1 MAKYLDSDGVLYLW
15 NKIKSAF
22 VKKESGKGLS
32 TNDFTTALMNKLNGI
47 ASGANNYVHPSY
59 TSRAS
64 GLYKIVVDATGHIS
78 QVAAVTKAD
87 ITALGIPA
95 QDTTYANMTGATA
108 SVAGK
113 AGLVPA
119 PAAGK
124 QLSFLRGDGTWVVPT
139 DTKYT
144 HPTTSGYKH
153 IPSGGASG
161 QILKWSADGTAV
173 WGNETKIIIDTAM
186 SKTSTNPVQNKVIT
200 AYLEDME
207 DGLIAQMGAILPEVP
222 SEISNNPYFLQVD
235 VSGSSSAP
243 VIQTYWAIPDVATSN
258 HNGFM
263 SAEMASKLNAF
274 QNASAYALKSDIVG
288 MYKYKGSVA
297 NSSNLPTS
305 GQTKGDVY
313 NIVNASSYGPAGT
326 NVAWD
331 GSAWDALGG
340 LFEIESIT
348 NAEIDAICV

>member
-95 QDTTYANMTGATA
+95 QDTTYSNMGGATA
-108 SVAGK
+108 SAAGK

-139 DTKYT
+139 DTKIT
-144 HPTTSGYKH
+144 
-153 IPSGGASG
+153 
-161 QILKWSADGTAV
+161 V
-173 WGNETKIIIDTAM
+173 DTAM
-186 SKTSTNPVQNKVIT
+186 SATSTNPVQNKVIT
-200 AYLEDME
+200 AYLGDME
-207 DGLIAQMGAILPEVP
+207 DDLTAKINAVLPEPPTQV
-222 SEISNNPYFLQVD
+222 SNNPYFLQVN
-235 VSGSSSAP
+235 VSGSTSAP
-243 VIQTYWAIPDVATSN
+243 TIDMNWAIPDVATSN

>member
-1 MAKYLDSDGVLYLW
+1 MAKYLDSDGGLYLW

-95 QDTTYANMTGATA
+95 QDTTYSNMGGATA
-108 SVAGK
+108 SAAGK

-139 DTKYT
+139 DTKIT
-144 HPTTSGYKH
+144 
-153 IPSGGASG
+153 
-161 QILKWSADGTAV
+161 V
-173 WGNETKIIIDTAM
+173 DTAM
-186 SKTSTNPVQNKVIT
+186 SATSTNPVQNKVIT
-200 AYLEDME
+200 AYLGDME
-207 DGLIAQMGAILPEVP
+207 DDLTAKINAVLPEPPTQV
-222 SEISNNPYFLQVD
+222 SNNPYFLQVN
-235 VSGSSSAP
+235 VSGSTSAP
-243 VIQTYWAIPDVATSN
+243 TIDMNWAIPDVATSN

>member
-95 QDTTYANMTGATA
+95 QDTNYANMTGATA

-139 DTKYT
+139 DTKIT
-144 HPTTSGYKH
+144 
-153 IPSGGASG
+153 
-161 QILKWSADGTAV
+161 V
-173 WGNETKIIIDTAM
+173 DTAM
-186 SKTSTNPVQNKVIT
+186 SATSTNPVQNKVIT
-200 AYLEDME
+200 AYLGDME
-207 DGLIAQMGAILPEVP
+207 DDLTAKINAVLPEPPTQV
-222 SEISNNPYFLQVD
+222 SNNPYFLQVK
-235 VSGSSSAP
+235 VSGSTSAP
-243 VIQTYWAIPDVATSN
+243 TIDMNWAIPDVATSN

>member
-95 QDTTYANMTGATA
+95 QDT
-108 SVAGK
+108 
-113 AGLVPA
+113 
-119 PAAGK
+119 
-124 QLSFLRGDGTWVVPT
+124 
-139 DTKYT
+139 
-144 HPTTSGYKH
+144 
-153 IPSGGASG
+153 
-161 QILKWSADGTAV
+161 
-173 WGNETKIIIDTAM
+173 KITVDTAM
-186 SKTSTNPVQNKVIT
+186 NATSTNPVQNKVIT
-200 AYLEDME
+200 AYLGDME
-207 DGLIAQMGAILPEVP
+207 DDLTAKINAVLPEPPTQV
-222 SEISNNPYFLQVD
+222 SNNPYFLQVK
-235 VSGSSSAP
+235 VSGSTSAP
-243 VIQTYWAIPDVATSN
+243 TIDMNWAIPDVATSN

>member
-95 QDTTYANMTGATA
+95 QDTKIT
-108 SVAGK
+108 V
-113 AGLVPA
+113 
-119 PAAGK
+119 
-124 QLSFLRGDGTWVVPT
+124 
-139 DTKYT
+139 DTVM
-144 HPTTSGYKH
+144 
-153 IPSGGASG
+153 
-161 QILKWSADGTAV
+161 SA
-173 WGNETKIIIDTAM
+173 
-186 SKTSTNPVQNKVIT
+186 TSTNPVQNKVIT
-200 AYLEDME
+200 AYLGDME
-207 DGLIAQMGAILPEVP
+207 DDLTAKINAVLPEPPTQV
-222 SEISNNPYFLQVD
+222 SNNPYFLQVK
-235 VSGSSSAP
+235 VSGSTSAP
-243 VIQTYWAIPDVATSN
+243 TIDMNWAIPDVATSN

>member
-95 QDTTYANMTGATA
+95 QDTNYANMTGATA

-113 AGLVPA
+113 TGLVPA

-139 DTKYT
+139 DTKIT
-144 HPTTSGYKH
+144 
-153 IPSGGASG
+153 
-161 QILKWSADGTAV
+161 V
-173 WGNETKIIIDTAM
+173 DTAM
-186 SKTSTNPVQNKVIT
+186 NATSTNPVQNKVIT
-200 AYLEDME
+200 AYLGDME
-207 DGLIAQMGAILPEVP
+207 DDLTAKINAVLPEPPTQV
-222 SEISNNPYFLQVD
+222 SNNPYFLQVK
-235 VSGSSSAP
+235 VSGSTSAP
-243 VIQTYWAIPDVATSN
+243 TIDMNWAIPDVATSN

>member
-95 QDTTYANMTGATA
+95 QDTNYANMTGATA

-139 DTKYT
+139 DTKIT
-144 HPTTSGYKH
+144 VDTTM
-153 IPSGGASG
+153 
-161 QILKWSADGTAV
+161 SA
-173 WGNETKIIIDTAM
+173 
-186 SKTSTNPVQNKVIT
+186 TSTNPVQNKVIT
-200 AYLEDME
+200 AYLGDME
-207 DGLIAQMGAILPEVP
+207 DDLTAKINAVLPEP
-222 SEISNNPYFLQVD
+222 STQVSNNPYFLQVK
-235 VSGSSSAP
+235 VSGSTSAP
-243 VIQTYWAIPDVATSN
+243 TIDMNWAIPDVATSN

-263 SAEMASKLNAF
+263 SAEMASKLNEF

>member
-139 DTKYT
+139 DTKIT
-144 HPTTSGYKH
+144 
-153 IPSGGASG
+153 
-161 QILKWSADGTAV
+161 V
-173 WGNETKIIIDTAM
+173 DTVMNA
-186 SKTSTNPVQNKVIT
+186 TSTNPVQNKVIT
-200 AYLEDME
+200 AYLGDME
-207 DGLIAQMGAILPEVP
+207 DDLTAKINAVLPEPPTQV
-222 SEISNNPYFLQVD
+222 SNNPYFLQVK
-235 VSGSSSAP
+235 VSGSTSAP
-243 VIQTYWAIPDVATSN
+243 TIDMNWAIPDIATSN

-274 QNASAYALKSDIVG
+274 EDASEYVLKTDMAGVYIF
-288 MYKYKGSVA
+288 MGSVA
-297 NSSNLPTS
+297 AEGNLPTS
-305 GQTKGDVY
+305 HLRKGDVY
-313 NIVNASSYGPAGT
+313 NIIAASKYGPAGT

-331 GSAWDALGG
+331 GTAWDPLGG
-340 LFEIESIT
+340 VFEIQSIT
-348 NAEIDAICV
+348 NADLDKILV

>member
-95 QDTTYANMTGATA
+95 QDT
-108 SVAGK
+108 
-113 AGLVPA
+113 
-119 PAAGK
+119 
-124 QLSFLRGDGTWVVPT
+124 
-139 DTKYT
+139 
-144 HPTTSGYKH
+144 
-153 IPSGGASG
+153 
-161 QILKWSADGTAV
+161 
-173 WGNETKIIIDTAM
+173 KITVDTAM
-186 SKTSTNPVQNKVIT
+186 SATSTNPVQNKVIT
-200 AYLEDME
+200 AYLGDME
-207 DGLIAQMGAILPEVP
+207 DDLTAKINAVLPEPPTQV
-222 SEISNNPYFLQVD
+222 SNNPYFLQVK
-235 VSGSSSAP
+235 VSGSTSAP
-243 VIQTYWAIPDVATSN
+243 TIDMNWAIPDVATSN

-340 LFEIESIT
+340 LFKIESIT

>member
-95 QDTTYANMTGATA
+95 QDTNYANMTGATA

-124 QLSFLRGDGTWVVPT
+124 QLSFLRGDGTWVIPT
-139 DTKYT
+139 DTKIT
-144 HPTTSGYKH
+144 VD
-153 IPSGGASG
+153 
-161 QILKWSADGTAV
+161 SAMNA
-173 WGNETKIIIDTAM
+173 
-186 SKTSTNPVQNKVIT
+186 TSTNPVQNKVIT
-200 AYLEDME
+200 AYLGDME
-207 DGLIAQMGAILPEVP
+207 DDLTAKINAVLPEPPTQV
-222 SEISNNPYFLQVD
+222 SNNPYFLQVK
-235 VSGSSSAP
+235 VSGSTSAP
-243 VIQTYWAIPDVATSN
+243 TIDMNWAIPDVATSN

>member
-95 QDTTYANMTGATA
+95 QDTNYANMTGATA

-139 DTKYT
+139 DTKIT
-144 HPTTSGYKH
+144 
-153 IPSGGASG
+153 
-161 QILKWSADGTAV
+161 V
-173 WGNETKIIIDTAM
+173 DTAM
-186 SKTSTNPVQNKVIT
+186 SATSTNPVQNKVIT
-200 AYLEDME
+200 AYLGDME
-207 DGLIAQMGAILPEVP
+207 DDLTAKINAVLPEP
-222 SEISNNPYFLQVD
+222 STQVSNNPYFLQVK
-235 VSGSSSAP
+235 VSGSTSAP
-243 VIQTYWAIPDVATSN
+243 TIDMNWAIPDVATSN

>member
-95 QDTTYANMTGATA
+95 QDTNYANMTGATA

-124 QLSFLRGDGTWVVPT
+124 QLSFLRGDGTWVIPT
-139 DTKYT
+139 DTKIT
-144 HPTTSGYKH
+144 VDSTMN
-153 IPSGGASG
+153 A
-161 QILKWSADGTAV
+161 
-173 WGNETKIIIDTAM
+173 
-186 SKTSTNPVQNKVIT
+186 TSTNPVQNKVIT
-200 AYLEDME
+200 AYLGDME
-207 DGLIAQMGAILPEVP
+207 DDLTAKINAVLPEPPTQV
-222 SEISNNPYFLQVD
+222 SNNPYFLQVK
-235 VSGSSSAP
+235 VSGSTSAP
-243 VIQTYWAIPDVATSN
+243 TIDMNWAIPDVATSN

>member
-87 ITALGIPA
+87 ITTLGIPA

-139 DTKYT
+139 DTKIT
-144 HPTTSGYKH
+144 
-153 IPSGGASG
+153 
-161 QILKWSADGTAV
+161 V
-173 WGNETKIIIDTAM
+173 DTAM
-186 SKTSTNPVQNKVIT
+186 SATSTNPVQNKVIT
-200 AYLEDME
+200 AYLGDME
-207 DGLIAQMGAILPEVP
+207 DDLTAKINAVLPEPPTQV
-222 SEISNNPYFLQVD
+222 SNNPYFLQVN
-235 VSGSSSAP
+235 VSGSTSAP
-243 VIQTYWAIPDVATSN
+243 TIDMNWAIPDVATSN

>member
-15 NKIKSAF
+15 NKIKNAF

-32 TNDFTTALMNKLNGI
+32 TNDFTSALKTKLDGI
-47 ASGANNYVHPSY
+47 DTGANKYVHPSY

-64 GLYKIVVDATGHIS
+64 GLYKITVDATGHIS
-78 QVAAVTKAD
+78 QVANVVKAD

-95 QDTTYANMTGATA
+95 QDTTYSNMGGASS

-113 AGLVPA
+113 SGLVPA
-119 PAAGK
+119 PAGGE
-124 QLSFLRGDGTWVVPT
+124 QLAFLRGDGKWANPPNTTYGVV
-139 DTKYT
+139 
-144 HPTTSGYKH
+144 TTTANGLMIASDKVKLNG
-153 IPSGGASG
+153 IANGANKTVVDS
-161 QILKWSADGTAV
+161 S
-173 WGNETKIIIDTAM
+173 M
-186 SKTSTNPVQNKVIT
+186 SDTSTNPVQNKVIS
-200 AYLEDME
+200 AYLADME

-222 SEISNNPYFLQVD
+222 SEISNNPYFLQVH

-243 VIQTYWAIPDVATSN
+243 VIETYWAIPDVASSN

-288 MYKYKGSVA
+288 MYKYKGSVT

-313 NIVNASSYGPAGT
+313 NIVNASSYGSAGT

>member
-95 QDTTYANMTGATA
+95 QDTKIT
-108 SVAGK
+108 V
-113 AGLVPA
+113 
-119 PAAGK
+119 
-124 QLSFLRGDGTWVVPT
+124 
-139 DTKYT
+139 DTT
-144 HPTTSGYKH
+144 M
-153 IPSGGASG
+153 
-161 QILKWSADGTAV
+161 SA
-173 WGNETKIIIDTAM
+173 
-186 SKTSTNPVQNKVIT
+186 TSTNPVQNKVIT
-200 AYLEDME
+200 AYLGDME
-207 DGLIAQMGAILPEVP
+207 DDLTAKINAVLPEPPTQV
-222 SEISNNPYFLQVD
+222 SNNPYFLQVK
-235 VSGSSSAP
+235 VSGSTSAP
-243 VIQTYWAIPDVATSN
+243 TIDMNWAIPDVATSN

-297 NSSNLPTS
+297 NSSNLPTN

>member
-95 QDTTYANMTGATA
+95 QDT
-108 SVAGK
+108 
-113 AGLVPA
+113 
-119 PAAGK
+119 
-124 QLSFLRGDGTWVVPT
+124 
-139 DTKYT
+139 
-144 HPTTSGYKH
+144 
-153 IPSGGASG
+153 
-161 QILKWSADGTAV
+161 
-173 WGNETKIIIDTAM
+173 KITVDTAM
-186 SKTSTNPVQNKVIT
+186 SATSTNPVQNKVIT
-200 AYLEDME
+200 AYLGDME
-207 DGLIAQMGAILPEVP
+207 DDLTAKINAVLPEPPTQV
-222 SEISNNPYFLQVD
+222 SNNPYFLQVK
-235 VSGSSSAP
+235 VSGSTSAP
-243 VIQTYWAIPDVATSN
+243 TIDMNWAIPDVATSN

-297 NSSNLPTS
+297 NSSNLPTN

>member
-78 QVAAVTKAD
+78 QAAAVTKAD

-95 QDTTYANMTGATA
+95 QDTTYSNMGGATA
-108 SVAGK
+108 SAAGK

-139 DTKYT
+139 DTKIT
-144 HPTTSGYKH
+144 
-153 IPSGGASG
+153 
-161 QILKWSADGTAV
+161 V
-173 WGNETKIIIDTAM
+173 DTAM
-186 SKTSTNPVQNKVIT
+186 SATSTNPVQNKVIT
-200 AYLEDME
+200 AYLGDME
-207 DGLIAQMGAILPEVP
+207 DDLTAKINAVLPEPPTQV
-222 SEISNNPYFLQVD
+222 SNNPYFLQVN
-235 VSGSSSAP
+235 VSGSTSAP
-243 VIQTYWAIPDVATSN
+243 TIDMNWAIPDVATSN

>member
-78 QVAAVTKAD
+78 QTALVTKAD

-95 QDTTYANMTGATA
+95 QDT
-108 SVAGK
+108 
-113 AGLVPA
+113 
-119 PAAGK
+119 
-124 QLSFLRGDGTWVVPT
+124 
-139 DTKYT
+139 
-144 HPTTSGYKH
+144 
-153 IPSGGASG
+153 
-161 QILKWSADGTAV
+161 
-173 WGNETKIIIDTAM
+173 KITVDTAM
-186 SKTSTNPVQNKVIT
+186 SATSTNPVQNKVIT
-200 AYLEDME
+200 AYLGDME
-207 DGLIAQMGAILPEVP
+207 DDLTAKINAVLPEPPTQV
-222 SEISNNPYFLQVD
+222 SNNPYFLQVN
-235 VSGSSSAP
+235 VSGSASAP
-243 VIQTYWAIPDVATSN
+243 TIDMNWAIPDIATSN

>member
-95 QDTTYANMTGATA
+95 QDT
-108 SVAGK
+108 
-113 AGLVPA
+113 
-119 PAAGK
+119 
-124 QLSFLRGDGTWVVPT
+124 
-139 DTKYT
+139 
-144 HPTTSGYKH
+144 
-153 IPSGGASG
+153 
-161 QILKWSADGTAV
+161 
-173 WGNETKIIIDTAM
+173 KITVDTAM
-186 SKTSTNPVQNKVIT
+186 SATSTNPVQNKVIT
-200 AYLEDME
+200 AYLGDME
-207 DGLIAQMGAILPEVP
+207 DDLTAKINAVLPEPPTQV
-222 SEISNNPYFLQVD
+222 SNNPYFLQVK
-235 VSGSSSAP
+235 VSGSTSAP
-243 VIQTYWAIPDVATSN
+243 TIDMNWAIPDVATSN

-305 GQTKGDVY
+305 SQTKGDVY